1 MRKIFVVLIMMVF
14 MVSGAFS
21 ASAVVDQTLA
31 VINGEPIFVS
41 EFNSIFVSAL
51 EQYKQNVPSSKQ
63 TEAEI
68 NRIKDAILNQKIEN
82 VLLKQEVKKQ
92 KIKVSKK
99 ELQDNMNETKK
110 KFANEAE
117 FKNALKKENITLS
130 EFEKKLSDQ
139 IAIMKLIG
147 QFVETKVE
155 TPKDD
160 EIKAFY
166 DKIVIKMKGGKT
178 GLSPEEDMM
187 VANLAN
193 AIKRISEEQVRL
205 RQIFISCPKGLTSA
219 QLKSVHEKV
228 SLVKKELQKQSFI
241 DVARQYSEDSDSKEK
256 NGDLGILAK
265 GDLLPA
271 INRIVFSMRVG
282 DYTKEPIKT
291 DNGYHFMKVEEKHAK
306 REVGFNDVKNDVAGV
321 LYQNNARKVYNDYI
335 NELKTKANIKIN
347 KTW

>member
-1 MRKIFVVLIMMVF
+1 MMMVF

-41 EFNSIFVSAL
+41 EFNSIFVSVL

-68 NRIKDAILNQKIEN
+68 NKIKDAILNQKIDN

-99 ELQDNMNETKK
+99 ELQDNINEMKK

-117 FKNALKKENITLS
+117 FKDMLKKDNITLS
-130 EFEKKLSDQ
+130 ELEKKLSDQ

-147 QFVETKVE
+147 QFVETKVR
-155 TPKDD
+155 TPNDD

-193 AIKRISEEQVRL
+193 AIKRISEEQIRL

-256 NGDLGILAK
+256 NGDLGILSK
-265 GDLLPA
+265 GDIIPA
-271 INRIVFSMRVG
+271 INRVVFSMRVG

-291 DNGYHFMKVEEKHAK
+291 DKGYHFMKVEEKRAK
-306 REVGFNDVKNDVAGV
+306 REVGFNDVKNDVAEV

-335 NELKTKANIKIN
+335 NELKVKANIKIN